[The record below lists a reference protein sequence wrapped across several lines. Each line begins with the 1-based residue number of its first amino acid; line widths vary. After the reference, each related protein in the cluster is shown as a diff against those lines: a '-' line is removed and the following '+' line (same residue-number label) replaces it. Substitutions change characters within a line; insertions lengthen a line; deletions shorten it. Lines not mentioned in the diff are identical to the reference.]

1 MFNYMSLSSP
11 HLGYMYNQST
21 IVDAGMWLLKYWRK
35 SKCLTQLRM
44 SDEKRLEDCF
54 LFKLSQQQGLGWFQ
68 HVILVSSYQ
77 D

>member
-54 LFKLSQQQGLGWFQ
+54 LFKLSQ
-68 HVILVSSYQ
+68 
-77 D
+77 